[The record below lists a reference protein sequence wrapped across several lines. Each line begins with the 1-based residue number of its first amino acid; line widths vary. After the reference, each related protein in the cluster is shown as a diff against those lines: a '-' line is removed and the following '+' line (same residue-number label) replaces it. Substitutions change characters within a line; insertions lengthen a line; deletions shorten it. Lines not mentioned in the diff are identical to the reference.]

1 MPILNK
7 VDFLSNPSHEKNA
20 RRFLENDPLI
30 VDFLGEGRDCSER
43 NTKNIEKL
51 IIKYRVLRSKHPPQI
66 RPEYE
71 ILITTC

>member
-20 RRFLENDPLI
+20 SRFLENDPLI
-30 VDFLGEGRDCSER
+30 LDFLSEGRDCLER

-51 IIKYRVLRSKHPPQI
+51 IIKYRVLRSKPPA
-66 RPEYE
+66 PK
-71 ILITTC
+71 